1 MLTDRQASLLPRI
14 YDAAVAENLWPS
26 ALDAAAEAAQ
36 SKTAA
41 LLALDNLGLPFAI
54 AEGSSMLKPEDLKYY
69 QDNLIHHE
77 EEAWRYIQTTR
88 AGTMVLDEDIWPN
101 TREVEERPDNKWMR
115 EKWGVL
121 RRAAVR
127 LNDSPG
133 WTDSLTFQYDAAIR
147 SVPPATVKLAL
158 ALVPHVAKVVELHRT
173 FSILRSRYHAVLNAL
188 DRVKIGVCITS
199 HYGDVIVANSEAQRI
214 FALADGLA
222 LGMDKRFL
230 CADSDVSNA
239 LALAIRD
246 SIFTVNGSGDTHE
259 TLVAVRRRSG
269 VHPFLVEV
277 APLSDSAS
285 ELEKYLKG
293 AIVFIVD
300 PENPRPFSVGN
311 VARCFPLSQAEMLV
325 CALLVQ
331 GLTDAEI
338 ATQRSVSV
346 ETVRTQVKS
355 IYRKT
360 NTSRRAELIRLTLS
374 ITPPIEQP

>member
-101 TREVEERPDNKWMR
+101 TREVEERPDNKWMM

-133 WTDSLTFQYDAAIR
+133 WTDSLTFQYDASIR

-230 CADSDVSNA
+230 CADSDASNA

-300 PENPRPFSVGN
+300 PENPRPFSVEN
-311 VARCFPLSQAEMLV
+311 VARCFPLSQAEVLV